1 LEEFVHNVLL
11 SEYFGRDWL
20 GEFVHTLLLSE
31 YFDGDWL
38 GEFGK
43 S

>member
-1 LEEFVHNVLL
+1 
-11 SEYFGRDWL
+11 L

-43 S
+43 SWKDTDCKNKIYMFYWNL